1 MTHPSDSVLSVYDL
15 TEYEEIALREL
26 LSLGRTTAPN
36 LSEATSI
43 PKARIYGVLD
53 SLAESGFIKVIPG
66 RPKQYQPYP
75 PDEIVDR
82 AIESQRQEF
91 EEYRHRVESVRDEF
105 VETFGPI
112 ENRNRDDLRPTEDLF
127 HVVDVGEPSE
137 RETRRLFRE
146 ARERIV
152 ILSKSFGFLDAV
164 APTLQEAVQR
174 DITVQC
180 LLLSPKYLSEE
191 NREEQAEIRSVL
203 DEEFPSIEVRQSE
216 RKLPWRGTFIDP
228 SLDYTSGQ
236 GILLVEQEEIP
247 NHMRQA
253 AVTENP
259 SFVAGMWQYFDLL
272 WNHEST
278 SPA

>member
-1 MTHPSDSVLSVYDL
+1 MAHSSEDPLATFDL
-15 TEYEEIALREL
+15 TEYEETALREL

-36 LSEATSI
+36 LSEATGI

-75 PDEIVDR
+75 PEEIVDR
-82 AIESQRQEF
+82 AIESRRQDF
-91 EEYRHRVESVRDEF
+91 EAYQHRIESIRSAFVDAFSPVEDRD
-105 VETFGPI
+105 
-112 ENRNRDDLRPTEDLF
+112 RDDLRPTEDLF

-146 ARERIV
+146 ADERIV

-164 APTLQEAVQR
+164 APTLQDSVERGV
-174 DITVQC
+174 TVQC
-180 LLLSPKYLSEE
+180 LLLSPAYLSEE
-191 NREEQAEIRSVL
+191 NQRKQSEIRSVL
-203 DEEFPSIEVRQSE
+203 GEEFPSIEVRQSD
-216 RKLPWRGTFIDP
+216 RVLPWRGSFIDP
-228 SLDYTSGQ
+228 SLEYTSGQ
-236 GILLVEQEEIP
+236 GILLVEQEKVP

-272 WNHEST
+272 WYHEST